1 MSPASAADTAAESTN
16 RCYLDL
22 RHTPVCR
29 NICLSKSVCYGML
42 SEDDWAL
49 IRPAFMLTL
58 F

>member
-1 MSPASAADTAAESTN
+1 
-16 RCYLDL
+16 
-22 RHTPVCR
+22 
-29 NICLSKSVCYGML
+29 LSKSVCYGML